1 MIGYLSGK
9 ILYATQ
15 VSIVIKTGSIG
26 YEVRVSPQTMHNIH
40 VSQETEMYI
49 YHHVTDSSQ
58 ILFGFTNL
66 DQRRMFLDLI
76 SVSGIGPKIGLG
88 IVDCPWA
95 TLRHAL
101 INEDIKTLTDL
112 PGIGKKTAQR
122 LILELGPKW
131 AKISSMPQEGGSA
144 LGKEGSDGEGMKD
157 EPFLQRATPLGNTEA
172 LEGLVGLG
180 YTRLEATRM
189 IAQVPIDMTDT
200 SAIIHYALK
209 STQQ

>member
-9 ILYATQ
+9 ILYTTKA
-15 VSIVIKTGSIG
+15 SIVIKTGSIG
-26 YEVRVSPQTMHNIH
+26 YEVRVSPQTMHNIEI
-40 VSQETEMYI
+40 SQETEMYI
-49 YHHVTDSSQ
+49 YHHVTENSQ
-58 ILFGFTNL
+58 VLFGFRNL
-66 DQRRMFLDLI
+66 DQRGMFLDLI

-131 AKISSMPQEGGSA
+131 AQISSIPKESRNT
-144 LGKEGSDGEGMKD
+144 LGKDSSDDDQANES
-157 EPFLQRATPLGNTEA
+157 LSQRATPLGNTEA

-200 SAIIHYALK
+200 SAIIHFALK
-209 STQQ
+209 ATQQ